1 MTFWCGDDNMYLP
14 SLALGGY
21 GSSRSRAT
29 CADASCARWP
39 TRSTPAT
46 SPARAASTATS
57 FALMTGLFTITSPIP
72 VKWAM
77 GTYGF
82 DVGPC
87 RSPLGAMPDSL
98 KATLEPLIAP
108 YRP

>member
-1 MTFWCGDDNMYLP
+1 M
-14 SLALGGY
+14 
-21 GSSRSRAT
+21 
-29 CADASCARWP
+29 ADAFDAGDVDTAARIHRDLSP
-39 TRSTPAT
+39 LIAALFMT
-46 SPARAASTATS
+46 SN
-57 FALMTGLFTITSPIP
+57 PIP

-82 DVGPC
+82 DVGAC
-87 RSPLGAMPDSL
+87 RSPMGPMPEAL